1 MLKISKRKI
10 DNFFQQKQFR
20 SLLLNQIRSS
30 VHNLHERQRNVIVN
44 DGKEENTDE
53 SSKTN
58 EYCEGYSA
66 LIVP

>member
-1 MLKISKRKI
+1 MVFL
-10 DNFFQQKQFR
+10 FQQKQFR

-30 VHNLHERQRNVIVN
+30 VHKINEIQINVSVN
-44 DGKEENTDE
+44 EGEEENTDE